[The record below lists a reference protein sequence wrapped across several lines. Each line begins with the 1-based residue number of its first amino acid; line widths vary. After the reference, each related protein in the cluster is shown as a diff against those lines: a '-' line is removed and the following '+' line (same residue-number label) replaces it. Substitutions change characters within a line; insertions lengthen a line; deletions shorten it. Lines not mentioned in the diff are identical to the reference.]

1 MPKINVYLP
10 DDLAEAVRDAGIPV
24 SAVCQ
29 AALARAVREATSL
42 QEGDEAEPGTGGR
55 RHRRERTGRGR
66 DAGMERWTARAKRA
80 LELADEAAA
89 GYGHD
94 FVGTEHLLLGVLQE
108 GGSLAIA
115 VLAALDVE
123 PHDLRTELEA
133 SMFPPSSEGSEGER
147 PLTPRAKRA
156 LDLASREAARM
167 AHSYLGCEHL
177 LLGLVAEKEGV
188 AGRVLRRMGVEL
200 RVTRRAVVDTLSGYL
215 RTGATQPLT
224 GRRSTRAAEKEARGP
239 ALDDIARRLEAIEHR
254 LDGMERPGA
263 GPTPA
268 PAAGPGPEEDP
279 GSPAE
284 TL

>member
-1 MPKINVYLP
+1 MVTMPKINVYLP

-42 QEGDEAEPGTGGR
+42 QEGDEPMPEPGVR
-55 RHRRERTGRGR
+55 RHRRERPGRGR
-66 DAGMERWTARAKRA
+66 DAGMERWTARAKKT
-80 LELADEAAA
+80 LELADQAAA
-89 GYGHD
+89 AHD
-94 FVGTEHLLLGVLQE
+94 HSFIGTEHLLLGVLRE

-115 VLAALDVE
+115 VLAALEVE
-123 PHDLRTELEA
+123 APDLEAELEA
-133 SMFPPSSEGSEGER
+133 SMAPPSPEGPDGER
-147 PLTPRAKRA
+147 PMTPRAKRA

-224 GRRSTRAAEKEARGP
+224 ERRPERPAADEAPGP
-239 ALDDIARRLEAIEHR
+239 ALADIARRLEAIERR
-254 LDGMERPGA
+254 LDGLG
-263 GPTPA
+263 G
-268 PAAGPGPEEDP
+268 GPGDGDAGE
-279 GSPAE
+279 PAV
-284 TL
+284 